1 LFPIRLALWTCHA
14 SYFILFSLLGTLIFL
29 ILLTNEKFSAK
40 LNDVATKQRPLS
52 VLVWLRLIR
61 IMQKVS
67 RAATEPMQK
76 ADLSG
81 PQLDVLATVDSAEGL
96 TQQELADQ
104 LHVTKGNV
112 TQLIDKLEKKGLLK
126 RQKEGR
132 ISKIFLTTKGA
143 DLVTRLL
150 PEHDRFI
157 VEQFA
162 GLNADEQQQLLS
174 LLRKLERS

>member
-1 LFPIRLALWTCHA
+1 
-14 SYFILFSLLGTLIFL
+14 
-29 ILLTNEKFSAK
+29 
-40 LNDVATKQRPLS
+40 
-52 VLVWLRLIR
+52 
-61 IMQKVS
+61 MQKVS

-81 PQLDVLATVDSAEGL
+81 PQLDVLATVNAAEGL

-132 ISKIFLTTKGA
+132 ISKVFLTTKGT

-150 PEHDRFI
+150 PDHDRFI

-162 GLNADEQQQLLS
+162 GLNTDEQQQLLG
-174 LLRKLERS
+174 LLKKIERG

>member
-1 LFPIRLALWTCHA
+1 MT
-14 SYFILFSLLGTLIFL
+14 
-29 ILLTNEKFSAK
+29 
-40 LNDVATKQRPLS
+40 TKQRPLS

-76 ADLSG
+76 ANLSG
-81 PQLDVLATVDSAEGL
+81 PQLDVLATVNAAEGL

-132 ISKIFLTTKGA
+132 ISKVFLTTKGT

-150 PEHDRFI
+150 PDHDRFI

-162 GLNADEQQQLLS
+162 GLNTDEQQQLLG
-174 LLRKLERS
+174 LLKKIEHG